1 MRERNL
7 RVLLT
12 VCIVMLRP
20 AKLVE
25 TVTIMR
31 KRKRTERQREGES
44 ERVREGGRERERE
57 RDCIWNNVNVK
68 LTSTWST
75 TRLCVCPTSTSGRE
89 CHLMVGMRLRD
100 SYSRVQVFEVPRDQ
114 HSH

>member
-1 MRERNL
+1 M

-57 RDCIWNNVNVK
+57 RERLYLEQCQCEINIDMVHDASLRLSNEHVRQGMPSHGWNAVEG
-68 LTSTWST
+68 LIQQSA
-75 TRLCVCPTSTSGRE
+75 GI
-89 CHLMVGMRLRD
+89 
-100 SYSRVQVFEVPRDQ
+100 
-114 HSH
+114 